1 VLLATVLASSCS
13 ASDTVQQAPRTGSG
27 GSSAPAGGSP
37 SPTSAPGCPAK
48 YAAPDPNRP
57 RITLTF
63 DLSADLST
71 VTGTERV
78 RVVPDLPVR
87 EAVFRL
93 TANGPTAAGTGS
105 AVTVQRATAEP
116 AGRPFRYERA
126 GAAAGS
132 VGGVLVIPLGREVP
146 AGQPVTADVS
156 F

>member
-1 VLLATVLASSCS
+1 DTSERPWFSRLLAEARTHLGRGPVSPPVTVAGMGRTPWLAAVLLATVLASSCS

-57 RITLTF
+57 RIPLTF

-78 RVVPDLPVR
+78 RFVPDLPVR
-87 EAVFRL
+87 EVVFRL
-93 TANGPTAAGTGS
+93 TANGPTAVRTGS
-105 AVTVQRATAEP
+105 AVTV
-116 AGRPFRYERA
+116 
-126 GAAAGS
+126 
-132 VGGVLVIPLGREVP
+132 
-146 AGQPVTADVS
+146 
-156 F
+156 